1 MDDHINQATQTARP
15 MPRGEAAELAI
26 ISSMLF
32 DSEALIQGSE
42 FVRPEDFF
50 RLDYRLVFQALLDL
64 HNTGT
69 AVDLITLKA
78 KLEEREAFDKI
89 GGAEALATIASSV
102 STSAN
107 IKQYVTIVLDR
118 SIQRKLILASGDI
131 QNESYAGTKPVDL
144 ILDDAERSIFSIAE
158 KRHTLGFTH
167 INEALVSSINV
178 IEKAYKAGSK
188 ITGIQSG
195 FTDLDMKTAGFHPS
209 DLILI
214 AARPSMGKTAI
225 ALNMV
230 AHAAI
235 RDKAPCAIFSLEM
248 SKESLANRLI
258 ASEAQIDA
266 GKLRNGQLDPAD
278 WAAIAESLG
287 PLSTAPI
294 FIDDTPGI
302 TMPQL
307 RSKCRKLK
315 LEHGLKLIVVDYI
328 QLMAGSGSGRFE
340 SRQQEVSEISRS
352 LKALAREM
360 DAPVIALS
368 QLSRAPESRSDRR
381 PILSDLRESGAIE
394 QDADLVCFIY
404 RDEYYNPDSEKIGIA
419 EVIIAKQR
427 NGATGTVELAYQ
439 GNYVRFKNLE
449 QSDSSGYAPF

>member
-1 MDDHINQATQTARP
+1 MDDYINQTNQMARP
-15 MPRGEAAELAI
+15 MPRDEAAELAV

-32 DSEALIQGSE
+32 DSEAMVHGAE

-64 HNTGT
+64 YRIGT
-69 AVDLITLKA
+69 PVDLITLRS

-89 GGAEALATIASSV
+89 GGAEALAAIASSV

-107 IKQYVTIVLDR
+107 IKEYVKIVLDR
-118 SIQRKLILASGDI
+118 SIQRKLILASGEI
-131 QNESYAGTKPVDL
+131 QNESYAGTKAVDL
-144 ILDDAERSIFSIAE
+144 ILDDAESAIFSIAE

-167 INEALVSSINV
+167 INEALVSSINI
-178 IEKAYKAGSK
+178 IEQAYKQGSK
-188 ITGIQSG
+188 VTGIESG
-195 FTDLDMKTAGFHPS
+195 FADLDAKTAGFHPS

-235 RDKAPCAIFSLEM
+235 KHNIPCAIFSLEM

-258 ASEAQIDA
+258 ASEARVDA
-266 GKLRNGQLDPAD
+266 SKLRNGQLEPED

-287 PLSTAPI
+287 PISTAPI
-294 FIDDTPGI
+294 FIDDTTGI

-328 QLMAGSGSGRFE
+328 QLMAGSGVRFE

-404 RDEYYNPDSEKIGIA
+404 RDEYYNPDTERPGIA
-419 EVIIAKQR
+419 EVIVAKQR
-427 NGATGTVELAYQ
+427 NGDTGTIELRYL
-439 GNYVRFKNLE
+439 GNHVRFANLD
-449 QSDSSGYAPF
+449 QYS

>member
-1 MDDHINQATQTARP
+1 MDDHISQAQRP
-15 MPRGEAAELAI
+15 MPRDEGAELAI

-32 DSEALIQGSE
+32 DSEALTFGAE

-64 HNTGT
+64 YNTGT

-78 KLEEREAFDKI
+78 KLEERDAFDKI
-89 GGAEALATIASSV
+89 GGAEALAAVASSV

-107 IKQYVTIVLDR
+107 IKQYVNIVLDR

-131 QNESYAGTKPVDL
+131 QNDSYAGTKAVDS
-144 ILDDAERSIFSIAE
+144 ILDDAESAIFSIAE
-158 KRHTLGFTH
+158 KRHSLGFTH
-167 INEALVSSINV
+167 INEALVSSINI
-178 IEKAYKAGSK
+178 IEKAYKQGSK
-188 ITGIQSG
+188 ITGIESG
-195 FTDLDMKTAGFHPS
+195 FADLDVKTAGFHPS

-235 RDKAPCAIFSLEM
+235 RCNVPCAIFSLEM

-258 ASEAQIDA
+258 ASEARVDA
-266 GKLRNGQLDPAD
+266 GRLRNGQLNPED

-328 QLMAGSGSGRFE
+328 QLMSGSGSGRYE

-360 DAPVIALS
+360 DAPVVALS

-381 PILSDLRESGAIE
+381 PILSDLRESGAME

-404 RDEYYNPDSEKIGIA
+404 RDEYYNPDTERPGVA
-419 EVIIAKQR
+419 EVIVAKQR
-427 NGATGTVELAYQ
+427 NGSTGTIELMYQ
-439 GNYVRFKNLE
+439 GSYVRFVNLE
-449 QSDSSGYAPF
+449 QS

>member
-1 MDDHINQATQTARP
+1 MEEYSDQIQRP
-15 MPRGEAAELAI
+15 MPRDEAAELAV
-26 ISSMLF
+26 ISSMIF
-32 DSEALIQGSE
+32 DAEALISGAE
-42 FVRPEDFF
+42 FVRPEDFY

-64 HNTGT
+64 HNIGT
-69 AVDLITLKA
+69 PVDLITLRN
-78 KLEEREAFDKI
+78 KLEEREAFDKV
-89 GGAEALATIASSV
+89 GGAEALAAIASSV

-107 IKQYVTIVLDR
+107 IKQYIKIVLDR
-118 SIQRKLILASGDI
+118 SMQRKLILASNEI
-131 QNESYAGTKPVDL
+131 QNDSYAGTKSVDS
-144 ILDDAERSIFSIAE
+144 ILDDAESAIFSIAE
-158 KRHTLGFTH
+158 KRHTLGFIH
-167 INEALVSSINV
+167 INDALLSSIAV
-178 IEKAYKAGSK
+178 IEKAYKQGSK
-188 ITGIQSG
+188 ITGIESG
-195 FTDLDMKTAGFHPS
+195 FTDLDLKTAGFHPS

-235 RDKAPCAIFSLEM
+235 HTGVPTAIFSLEM
-248 SKESLANRLI
+248 SKEQLANRLI
-258 ASEAQIDA
+258 ASEARVDA
-266 GKLRNGQLDPAD
+266 GRLRNGQLDPTD

-302 TMPQL
+302 TVPQL

-315 LEHGLKLIVVDYI
+315 LEHGLGLIVIDYL
-328 QLMAGSGSGRFE
+328 QLMSGTSSSGGGFA
-340 SRQQEVSEISRS
+340 SRQQEISEISRA

-404 RDEYYNPDSEKIGIA
+404 RDEYYNPDTERPGVA

-427 NGATGTVELAYQ
+427 NGATGTIELMYQ
-439 GNYVRFKNLE
+439 GNYVRFVNLE
-449 QSDSSGYAPF
+449 QSESSGYAPF

>member
-1 MDDHINQATQTARP
+1 MDDHITSTARP
-15 MPRGEAAELAI
+15 MPRDEGAELAI

-32 DSEALIQGSE
+32 DSEALIQGAE

-64 HNTGT
+64 YNTGT
-69 AVDLITLKA
+69 SVDLITLKA
-78 KLEEREAFDKI
+78 KLEEREALDKI
-89 GGAEALATIASSV
+89 GGAEALAAIASSV

-107 IKQYVTIVLDR
+107 IKQYVKIVLDR

-131 QNESYAGTKPVDL
+131 QNESYAGTKAVDM
-144 ILDDAERSIFSIAE
+144 ILDDAESAIFSIAE

-167 INEALVSSINV
+167 INEALVSSNNIV
-178 IEKAYKAGSK
+178 EKAYKQGSK
-188 ITGIQSG
+188 ITGVESG
-195 FTDLDMKTAGFHPS
+195 FTDLDVKTAGFHPS

-235 RDKAPCAIFSLEM
+235 RGGAPSAIFSLEM

-258 ASEAQIDA
+258 ASEAKVDA
-266 GKLRNGQLDPAD
+266 GKLRNGQLDPKD
-278 WAAIAESLG
+278 WAAIAENLG

-315 LEHGLKLIVVDYI
+315 LEHGLQLIVVDYI
-328 QLMAGSGSGRFE
+328 QLMTGGGSGRFE
-340 SRQQEVSEISRS
+340 SRQQEVSEISRG

-404 RDEYYNPDSEKIGIA
+404 RDEYYNPDTERPGVA

-439 GNYVRFKNLE
+439 GNFVRFVNLE
-449 QSDSSGYAPF
+449 PGESQGYAPF

>member
-1 MDDHINQATQTARP
+1 MDDHITQTARP
-15 MPRGEAAELAI
+15 MPRDEAAELAI

-32 DSEALIQGSE
+32 DSEALASAAE
-42 FVRPEDFF
+42 FVRPDDFF

-64 HNTGT
+64 HSTGS

-78 KLEEREAFDKI
+78 KLQEREAFDKI
-89 GGAEALATIASSV
+89 GGAEALAAIASTV

-107 IKQYVTIVLDR
+107 INQYVRIVLDR
-118 SIQRKLILASGDI
+118 SIKRKLISASGQI
-131 QNESYAGTKPVDL
+131 QNESYAGTKSADI
-144 ILDDAERSIFSIAE
+144 ILDDAESAIFSIAE

-167 INEALVSSINV
+167 INEALVSSINI
-178 IEKAYKAGSK
+178 IEKAYRQGSK
-188 ITGIQSG
+188 ITGIESG
-195 FTDLDMKTAGFHPS
+195 FADLDAKTAGFHPS

-214 AARPSMGKTAI
+214 AARPSMGKTAM

-235 RDKAPCAIFSLEM
+235 RYNVPCAIFSLEM
-248 SKESLANRLI
+248 SKESLANRFI
-258 ASEAQIDA
+258 ASEARVDA
-266 GKLRNGQLDPAD
+266 GKLRNGQLDPDD
-278 WAAIAESLG
+278 WGKIAESLG

-315 LEHGLKLIVVDYI
+315 LERGLKLIVVDYI
-328 QLMAGSGSGRFE
+328 QLMAGSGIGRFE

-404 RDEYYNPDSEKIGIA
+404 RDEYYNPETERKGVA
-419 EVIIAKQR
+419 EIIIAKQR
-427 NGATGTVELAYQ
+427 NGATGTIELVYH
-439 GNYVRFKNLE
+439 NSHVRFANME
-449 QSDSSGYAPF
+449 YH

>member
-1 MDDHINQATQTARP
+1 MDDHLTPPQRP
-15 MPRGEAAELAI
+15 MPRDEAAELAI

-32 DSEALIQGSE
+32 DSEALIAGAE

-64 HNTGT
+64 YNIGT
-69 AVDLITLKA
+69 PVDLITLRS

-89 GGAEALATIASSV
+89 GGAEALTAIASSV

-107 IKQYVTIVLDR
+107 IKQYIKIVLDR

-131 QNESYAGTKPVDL
+131 QNDSYAGTKAVDI
-144 ILDDAERSIFSIAE
+144 ILDDAESAIFSIAE

-167 INEALVSSINV
+167 INEALVSSINI
-178 IEKAYKAGSK
+178 IEKAYKQGSK
-188 ITGIQSG
+188 ITGIESG
-195 FTDLDMKTAGFHPS
+195 FADLDVKTAGFHPS
-209 DLILI
+209 DLII
-214 AARPSMGKTAI
+214 VAARPSMGKTAI

-235 RDKAPCAIFSLEM
+235 RHNVPSAIFSLEM

-258 ASEAQIDA
+258 ASEARVDA
-266 GKLRNGQLDPAD
+266 GRLRNGQLDPND

-328 QLMAGSGSGRFE
+328 QLMSGGGRFE
-340 SRQQEVSEISRS
+340 SRQQEISEISRS

-360 DAPVIALS
+360 DCPVIALS
-368 QLSRAPESRSDRR
+368 QLSRAPESRSDKR
-381 PILSDLRESGAIE
+381 PMLSDLRESGAIE

-404 RDEYYNPDSEKIGIA
+404 RDEYYNEDTERPGVT

-427 NGATGTVELAYQ
+427 NGATGTVELMYQ
-439 GNYVRFKNLE
+439 NNYVRFVNLD
-449 QSDSSGYAPF
+449 QSEGTGFAPF